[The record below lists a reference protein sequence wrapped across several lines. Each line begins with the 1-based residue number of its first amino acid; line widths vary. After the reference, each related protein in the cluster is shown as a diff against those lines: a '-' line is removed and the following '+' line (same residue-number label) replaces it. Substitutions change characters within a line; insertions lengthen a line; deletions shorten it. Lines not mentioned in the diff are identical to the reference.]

1 MNSKDKQVLFDDEI
15 LIAEMSDSKQNGYSS
30 EGESMSWKQQEAE
43 ALSSDGSATT
53 ASDGPKLKRREVW
66 ANKLDFLLAC
76 IGFSVGLGNVWRFPF
91 LCYRNGG
98 GAFLIPYFTAV
109 FLGGIPV
116 FFLEVSLGQYMSE
129 GGIGTWKITPL
140 FQGIGYA
147 CTIIVFLLNCE
158 YNIILTWTFY
168 YLFASFNSVL
178 PWSHGDNDWNSEL
191 CRLATKNMT
200 ATNATSLIS
209 MVNNTLTTVAYSIA
223 NSTTTSEP
231 IKCDPVTEFWERKVL
246 QLSSGVDHAGTVKW
260 DLALCLLLS
269 WIVVY
274 GCIWKGIKSSGKVM
288 YFTAT
293 SPYLLM
299 LILLIRGVTLD
310 GAAEGLKFYLLPDWS
325 KLAEPQ
331 VWVDAGTQI
340 FFSYSISLGTLTAL
354 GSYNKFRHNSYR
366 DTWIFAG
373 VNSFT
378 SILAGLVIFSVLGFM
393 AKEQG
398 VSVKDVAES
407 GPGLAFIAYPTA
419 VAQMPVAPL
428 WSILFFIMI
437 ILLGLDSQFVGVEG
451 FVTACVDMYPLYLR
465 RGKRREIFTLIIC
478 IICFLIGLSMVTEG
492 GMYVFQLFDYYSA
505 SRIVLVVAFFECI
518 VVAYIYGINRYYDN
532 LEMMFGFRIS
542 FVMKYAWLFV
552 TPVFTLTIFIM
563 GAISYSELTYKRK
576 TVEYQYPSWAISVGW
591 TLAMV
596 SVVWIPIIFI
606 KRVIDGK
613 GSLAQ
618 RLMLTTRPILRR
630 HQLRQGEDLSK
641 IHLDESDFA
650 VPGAPAVEDD
660 CSRDEPLLANSVELQ
675 KLQNQQN
682 GENNIEGEKVDSG
695 WEGKI
700 LKIDEL
706 KNDACPICRLNVE
719 IKYTDVLIL
728 QQFLNDKGG
737 LLPRRA
743 TGVCQ
748 KSQKDLQT
756 AVHKAQRAG
765 LMPQF
770 RPPPKE
776 DRPRKYPV
784 SNFKWKRFPAYY
796 DN

>member
-1 MNSKDKQVLFDDEI
+1 MN
-15 LIAEMSDSKQNGYSS
+15 DSKQNGYSS
-30 EGESMSWKQQEAE
+30 DGDPLSWKQQEAE
-43 ALSSDGSATT
+43 ALSSDDSATT
-53 ASDGPKLKRREVW
+53 SSEGPKMKRREVW

-109 FLGGIPV
+109 LLGGIPV
-116 FFLEVSLGQYMSE
+116 FFLEVSLGQFMSE

-168 YLFASFNSVL
+168 YLFSSFNTVL
-178 PWSHGDNDWNSEL
+178 PWSQGDNEWNSEL
-191 CRLATKNMT
+191 CRNSSKMA
-200 ATNATSLIS
+200 ASLMS
-209 MVNNTLTTVAYSIA
+209 NYSKMASGVVSKLNDTMTTVAYTVA
-223 NSTTTSEP
+223 TENTT
-231 IKCDPVTEFWERKVL
+231 KCDPVTEFWERKVL

-260 DLALCLLLS
+260 DLALCLLLA

-293 SPYLLM
+293 SPYILM

-325 KLAEPQ
+325 KLQEAQ

-366 DTWIFAG
+366 DAMIFAG

-393 AKEQG
+393 AKQQG
-398 VSVKDVAES
+398 VSVADVAES

-428 WSILFFIMI
+428 WSVLFFVMI

-451 FVTACVDMYPLYLR
+451 FITACVDMYPHYLR
-465 RGKRREIFTLIIC
+465 IGKRREIFTGIVCFL
-478 IICFLIGLSMVTEG
+478 CFLIGLSMVTEG

-532 LEMMFGFRIS
+532 LEMMFGFRIAP
-542 FVMKYAWLFV
+542 VMKICWMFV
-552 TPVFTLTIFIM
+552 TPLFSLTIFIM

-576 TVEYQYPSWAISVGW
+576 TYEYTYPSWAIGVGW
-591 TLAMV
+591 MLALV
-596 SVVWIPIIFI
+596 SVIWIPITFF
-606 KRVIDGK
+606 KRVIDAE
-613 GSLAQ
+613 GSIAQ
-618 RLMLTTRPILRR
+618 RLLSTTRPILKR
-630 HQLRQGEDLSK
+630 HQLRQGEDLTK
-641 IHLDESDFA
+641 VVLDESCSFD
-650 VPGAPAVEDD
+650 PDD
-660 CSRDEPLLANSVELQ
+660 PILQGLDPRDEPLLANSVELQ
-675 KLQNQQN
+675 KIENSKRNETN
-682 GENNIEGEKVDSG
+682 GV
-695 WEGKI
+695 
-700 LKIDEL
+700 
-706 KNDACPICRLNVE
+706 
-719 IKYTDVLIL
+719 
-728 QQFLNDKGG
+728 
-737 LLPRRA
+737 
-743 TGVCQ
+743 
-748 KSQKDLQT
+748 
-756 AVHKAQRAG
+756 
-765 LMPQF
+765 
-770 RPPPKE
+770 
-776 DRPRKYPV
+776 
-784 SNFKWKRFPAYY
+784 
-796 DN
+796 